1 MPYYSTL
8 PLFLIGI
15 FRAAFSTTFS
25 GTCQYSLNVVNDG
38 PATLDVPVT
47 VTAQLDCADRQAEY
61 MYIFEDDTRR
71 TVQTLSHEKAS
82 VSFIYTDYTGVRTV
96 QVTAY
101 LFTHP
106 LFLVASGK
114 TIFRIEE
121 YIPGTLNIS
130 GIIERKGG
138 RKFLKSGVDTNITV
152 HLQYPEQVLHDA
164 EFAYSWNIEDE
175 HFTTEN
181 SNIEHRFTKAGPQWI
196 RVTVAGRIPSY
207 NNRNVFRY
215 KWGYFDAEVTVKDPI
230 FNISIN
236 GNTYLEHGQLLD
248 LDITCNGSG
257 PVEYCWKVL
266 PPKGNYTNLTC
277 SDLDT
282 ATNCAFPILY
292 YFRDSGDYLLAIHV
306 NNLVTS
312 LQRDIEVH
320 IYDVS
325 LRPELSTVI
334 IPVVCSVLVVLIIA
348 TAIVWHMRRHS
359 NYDIETA
366 DFDFLQTDESSTVA
380 VETSF
385 QIMRRSLLQLIHL
398 RCLCYQRN
406 TDGGTSGVNY
416 GTILVGVER

>member
-1 MPYYSTL
+1 MPYHSAL
-8 PLFLIGI
+8 PLFLLGI
-15 FRAAFSTTFS
+15 VRAAFSATYS
-25 GTCQYSLNVVNDG
+25 GNCQYALNVTNDG
-38 PATLDVPVT
+38 PVTLDVPVT
-47 VTAQLDCADRQAEY
+47 ISAQLECADHQAEY
-61 MYIFEDDTRR
+61 LYIFEDDARR
-71 TVQTLSHEKAS
+71 TIQIVSHDKAS
-82 VSFIYTDYTGVRTV
+82 ATFIYTDYMGFRTV
-96 QVTAY
+96 QVTTY

-114 TIFRIEE
+114 TVFRIEE
-121 YIPGTLNIS
+121 FIPGTLDIS
-130 GIIERKGG
+130 GIIERKGS
-138 RKFLKSGVDTNITV
+138 RKFLKSGVNTNITV
-152 HLQYPEQVLHDA
+152 HLQYPEQVLRDA

-181 SNIEHRFTKAGPQWI
+181 SNTVQHRFTKAGSQWI

-207 NNRNVFRY
+207 TNKNMFRY
-215 KWGYFDAEVTVKDPI
+215 KWGYFDAEVTIKDPI

-266 PPKGNYTNLTC
+266 PPNENYTNLTC

-282 ATNCAFPILY
+282 ATDCAFPILY

-312 LQRDIEVH
+312 LQRDVEVH

-366 DFDFLQTDESSTVA
+366 DFDFLQTDESSAVA
-380 VETSF
+380 LETSW

-398 RCLCYQRN
+398 RCLCYAVDR
-406 TDGGTSGVNY
+406 GAPSVNY
-416 GTILVGVER
+416 GSILVGVER